1 MRINDA
7 HCHFFSRHFFEVL
20 ARDDP
25 RGRFND
31 SPAESICTTL
41 EWDPPGTSEALAD
54 RWLTTLDVQQVAR
67 AVLIASV
74 PGDEDSVAHAVARD
88 PERLTGFFMRLS
100 PDGSVE
106 TTLAA
111 IQDRPESKADALQR

>member
-1 MRINDA
+1 MRLNDA

-41 EWDPPGTSEALAD
+41 EWDPPGTPEALAD
-54 RWLTTLDVQQVAR
+54 RWLATLDVQQVTR
-67 AVLIASV
+67 AALIASV
-74 PGDEDSVAHAVARD
+74 PGDEDSVADAVARD
-88 PERLTGFFMRLS
+88 PARLDRLLHGQPAARRCGDRTS
-100 PDGSVE
+100 SRGWAGSG
-106 TTLAA
+106 
-111 IQDRPESKADALQR
+111 